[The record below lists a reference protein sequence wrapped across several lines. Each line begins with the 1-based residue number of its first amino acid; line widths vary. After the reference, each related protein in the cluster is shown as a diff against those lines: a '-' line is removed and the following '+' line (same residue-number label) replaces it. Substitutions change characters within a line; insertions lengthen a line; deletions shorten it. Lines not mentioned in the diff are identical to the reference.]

1 MPCLKQEV
9 QPTPALVG
17 TQPSLLWVAQSPGEL
32 LSGILHGWA
41 IRPAQGHTKGVSYF
55 RGEFGELFELG
66 EGKRGCKYSARQMHA
81 ETLRCFPSR
90 YDTADLIAH
99 KKKGTVPGLTR
110 LERKLEDKFP
120 EVKQAAARGVR
131 ARARPRRARED
142 HERV

>member
-1 MPCLKQEV
+1 MSQTRSATHSSTCWDTAVFALGRSKSWRAALWH
-9 QPTPALVG
+9 PAWLG
-17 TQPSLLWVAQSPGEL
+17 DQACTRAHEGREL
-32 LSGILHGWA
+32 LD
-41 IRPAQGHTKGVSYF
+41 F
-55 RGEFGELFELG
+55 RGELFELG